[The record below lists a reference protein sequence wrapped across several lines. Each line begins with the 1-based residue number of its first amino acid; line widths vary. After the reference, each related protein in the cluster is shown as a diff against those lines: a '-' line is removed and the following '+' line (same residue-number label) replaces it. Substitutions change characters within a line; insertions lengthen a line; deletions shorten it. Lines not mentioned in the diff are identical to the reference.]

1 MEKLNEHFIAQ
12 HHGVNPDKIDLL
24 ADNGEV
30 ILGSNEDYLA
40 MIEFVNTHDLSIQ
53 DNYDYV
59 ASQID
64 IDNYIDWCAIEIYVA
79 MEDLNVKYWRP
90 QTPGGKWRWILYDMD
105 WGFWHL
111 HQIEYAERLDF
122 FSFFLDPEGT
132 GNNHRDDNDLIRG
145 LLANEGFK
153 QKFIERFVYHC
164 TVTFEPFK
172 VQRRIDELAANI
184 EPYMER
190 SMVKWTGAG
199 GSTMEIWGEQS
210 SRTIARFRGGPSRHQ
225 SALHAAVRSASPTPR
240 WSSYY
245 RRQAMNDQTRVLR
258 HELKYMLNERDYH
271 WLRNRIAALM
281 PLDIHADPRSR
292 GYHIRSLYYDD
303 AYDSALFEKVDG
315 DPTRQKYRIRIYQ
328 LSDSYIL
335 LEKKAKAAYCTV
347 KDSARIS
354 RGQCDR
360 ILAGDY
366 GVLYESPSP
375 LLREFYGTITSRQLR
390 PKVLVDYFPRGL
402 YVSGGERPGY
412 V

>member
-1 MEKLNEHFIAQ
+1 
-12 HHGVNPDKIDLL
+12 
-24 ADNGEV
+24 
-30 ILGSNEDYLA
+30 
-40 MIEFVNTHDLSIQ
+40 
-53 DNYDYV
+53 
-59 ASQID
+59 
-64 IDNYIDWCAIEIYVA
+64 
-79 MEDLNVKYWRP
+79 
-90 QTPGGKWRWILYDMD
+90 
-105 WGFWHL
+105 
-111 HQIEYAERLDF
+111 
-122 FSFFLDPEGT
+122 
-132 GNNHRDDNDLIRG
+132 
-145 LLANEGFK
+145 
-153 QKFIERFVYHC
+153 
-164 TVTFEPFK
+164 
-172 VQRRIDELAANI
+172 
-184 EPYMER
+184 
-190 SMVKWTGAG
+190 
-199 GSTMEIWGEQS
+199 
-210 SRTIARFRGGPSRHQ
+210 
-225 SALHAAVRSASPTPR
+225 
-240 WSSYY
+240 
-245 RRQAMNDQTRVLR
+245 MNDQTRVLR

-390 PKVLVDYFPRGL
+390 PKVLVDYFREAYTYPAGNVRVTFDL
-402 YVSGGERPGY
+402 DIHSGQYAHDLFSGRPSALPVLPKGQHVMEVKYDAFLPQHIQALIQGMSGERIAVSKY
-412 V
+412 VLCRRFH